1 MPTTEVGMT
10 STDLTAQTAL
20 TPAEAGQVFVTPQ
33 AFADMDRFHEAA
45 AVLRERDPIHL
56 VEHPDY
62 PPFYVLT
69 KHADVWEIE
78 HHHEVWLNAPSSILA
93 DKVTGEIQ
101 QRQGEMLRTLVNM
114 DGPDHKAYRKLTADW
129 FSPRNLAKLEIEL
142 ARLARRSVDHM
153 AELGNECDFA
163 QDIAVWYPLQVILSL
178 LGLPES
184 DYPLMLKLTQEIFGA
199 QDPELARGDTPEE
212 LFTVLI
218 DFLQYFG
225 ALIEDR
231 RANPTD
237 DLSSVIANATFDG
250 KPMPPLDQASY
261 YVILATAGHDT
272 TSSSMAGGLQALIE
286 NPDQLERLRD
296 DPSLMMTAADEII
309 RWVTPVRHFMRNAVA
324 PYTLREH
331 NFEAGDA
338 VLLSYLAVNRD
349 EEAFEDP
356 FRFDVGRNPNRHLA
370 FGTGVHYCLG
380 AMLAKMEIKALFSE
394 LAPRLRSV
402 ELAGEPELTSGYF
415 VGGLKRLPIRYEV
428 APATD

>member
-1 MPTTEVGMT
+1 MTTTDT
-10 STDLTAQTAL
+10 SHRSM

-33 AFADMDRFHEAA
+33 AFADMDLFHAA
-45 AVLRERDPIHL
+45 AATLREREPIHL
-56 VEHPDY
+56 VEHKDY

-69 KHADVWEIE
+69 KHADVWEVE
-78 HHHEVWLNAPSSILA
+78 HHHEIWRNAPNSILA

-142 ARLARRSVDHM
+142 ARLARKSVDHM

-184 DYPLMLKLTQEIFGA
+184 DYPFMLKLTQEIFGA
-199 QDPELARGDTPEE
+199 QDPELARGNTPEE

-231 RANPTD
+231 KANPTD

-296 DPSLMMTAADEII
+296 NPSLMMTAADEII
-309 RWVTPVRHFMRNAVA
+309 RWVTPVRHFMRNAVG

-331 NFEAGDA
+331 NFETGDA
-338 VLLSYLAVNRD
+338 VLLSYPSANRD
-349 EEAFEDP
+349 EEAFADP

-380 AMLAKMEIKALFSE
+380 AMLARMEIKALFSE
-394 LAPRLRSV
+394 LVPRLRSV
-402 ELAGEPELTSGYF
+402 ELAGTPELSSGYF

-428 APATD
+428 ASATG

>member
-1 MPTTEVGMT
+1 MSSTEVA
-10 STDLTAQTAL
+10 AQTSM

-45 AVLRERDPIHL
+45 AVLRELEPIHL

-78 HHHEVWLNAPSSILA
+78 HHHEVWHNAPRSILA
-93 DKVTGEIQ
+93 DNVAAGIQ
-101 QRQGEMLRTLVNM
+101 ERQGEVLRTLVNM
-114 DGPDHKAYRKLTADW
+114 DGPDHKAYRNLTADW
-129 FSPRNLAKLEIEL
+129 FTPRRIARLEEQM
-142 ARLARRSVDHM
+142 ANLARRSVDRM

-163 QDIAVWYPLQVILSL
+163 RDIAMWFPLQVILSL

-199 QDPELARGDTPEE
+199 QDPELARGETPEE

-218 DFLQYFG
+218 DFFQYFG

-231 RANPTD
+231 KANPTD
-237 DLSSVIANATFDG
+237 DLASVIANATFDG
-250 KPMPPLDQASY
+250 QPMPPLDQASY

-309 RWVTPVRHFMRNAVA
+309 RWVTPVRHFMRNAVES
-324 PYTLREH
+324 YTLRDHE
-331 NFEAGDA
+331 FVAGDS
-338 VLLSYLAVNRD
+338 VLLSYPSANRD
-349 EEAFEDP
+349 EEAFVDP
-356 FRFDVGRNPNRHLA
+356 FLFDVGRPKNRHLA

-380 AMLAKMEIKALFSE
+380 AMLAKMEIKALLTE
-394 LAPRLRSV
+394 LVPRLISV
-402 ELAGEPELTSGYF
+402 ELAGEPQLSSGYF
-415 VGGLKRLPIRYEV
+415 VGGLKRLPIRYQV
-428 APATD
+428 APARD